1 LVAAKR
7 RCITEILHSREV
19 REPGSMASA
28 LLKKVA
34 GRIRMKTTANL
45 LALASLLL
53 AANAYA
59 GPSNDQPRVPHAHY
73 GRDGFWHCDDGYITG
88 ESGACEPVDY
98 RRTSAY
104 TRLREFE
111 DTESVTGV
119 AARDE
124 R

>member
-1 LVAAKR
+1 
-7 RCITEILHSREV
+7 
-19 REPGSMASA
+19 
-28 LLKKVA
+28 
-34 GRIRMKTTANL
+34 MKTTANL

-53 AANAYA
+53 VANAYA
-59 GPSNDQPRVPHAHY
+59 GPSTDQPRVPHAHY

-88 ESGACEPVDY
+88 ESGSCEPVDY

-111 DTESVTGV
+111 DAENVRGV
-119 AARDE
+119 AAREE